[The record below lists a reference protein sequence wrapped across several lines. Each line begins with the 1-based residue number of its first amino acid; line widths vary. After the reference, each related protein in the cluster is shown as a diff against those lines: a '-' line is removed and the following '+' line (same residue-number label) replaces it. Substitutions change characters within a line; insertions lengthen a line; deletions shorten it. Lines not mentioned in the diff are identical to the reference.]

1 MSSLKEIK
9 GEEEV
14 KTMVDLF
21 YDKVNKD
28 DLLSPI
34 FNEFAN
40 VDWEK
45 HLPIMYNF
53 WNTVLF
59 GKGTYS
65 GSPFPKHLSLP
76 VEEKHFERW
85 VELFKL
91 TIDENFT
98 GEMAESVKLRAHSIA
113 ITFSSKIKMLKEQ
126 K

>member
-1 MSSLKEIK
+1 MEKLIELK

-14 KTMVDLF
+14 KIMVDSF
-21 YDKVNKD
+21 YDKVNED

-34 FNEFAN
+34 FNEFSKVN
-40 VDWEK
+40 WDK

-53 WNTVLF
+53 WGTILF

-76 VEEKHFERW
+76 VEDKHFERW
-85 VELFKL
+85 VKLFNQ

-98 GEMAESVKLRAHSIA
+98 GEMADSVKLRAQSIA
-113 ITFSSKIKMLKEQ
+113 ITFSSKINMLKG

>member
-1 MSSLKEIK
+1 MSNLKEIK

-14 KTMVDLF
+14 KLMVDSF
-21 YDKVNKD
+21 YDKVNED
-28 DLLSPI
+28 ELLSPI
-34 FNEFAN
+34 FNDFAK
-40 VDWEK
+40 VDWDK

-53 WNTVLF
+53 WGTVLF

-65 GSPFPKHLSLP
+65 GSPFPKHLALP
-76 VEEKHFERW
+76 VEEKHFDRW
-85 VELFKL
+85 VALFKQ

>member
-1 MSSLKEIK
+1 MKELIEIK

-14 KTMVDLF
+14 KIMVDSF
-21 YDKVNKD
+21 YDKVNED

-34 FNEFAN
+34 FNGFSKVN
-40 VDWEK
+40 WDK

-53 WNTVLF
+53 WGTVLF
-59 GKGTYS
+59 GKGSYS

-76 VEEKHFERW
+76 VEDKHFERW
-85 VELFKL
+85 VELFKQ

-98 GEMAESVKLRAHSIA
+98 GEMADSVKLRAQSIA